1 VAEADHALSTGRGGF
16 AVGSLL
22 YNGAAF
28 TMTRSLVLPDVTE
41 FRHDNPFDNL
51 TSIGRRLVVRR
62 TTDAPLTRH
71 VQNDAT
77 RLMR

>member
-28 TMTRSLVLPDVTE
+28 TMTWSLVLPDVTE
-41 FRHDNPFDNL
+41 FRHDNPFDNP
-51 TSIGRRLVVRR
+51 TSIGRRSSSGGLPMRR
-62 TTDAPLTRH
+62 SRATFKTTQPA
-71 VQNDAT
+71 
-77 RLMR
+77 